1 MHQSIKHTASAVF
14 FLFFCAFW
22 LDLPLREPR
31 IVHGLIVLYI
41 KILITQNYIIFKISA
56 TCLFL
61 KYPEHFSRIKK
72 SNKKMKNVPG

>member
-14 FLFFCAFW
+14 FLVFFCAFW
-22 LDLPLREPR
+22 LDLPLRELR

-61 KYPEHFSRIKK
+61 KYPQHFSRIK
-72 SNKKMKNVPG
+72 SLIKK